1 MAPILPFLYTV
12 SLIKD
17 SKMKVANSLLAGIVI
32 CAGAAFA
39 TMTVSTTP
47 AQATLAQTGVCPS
60 DLGHA
65 PEGGGGS
72 GSATDCNGLITFG
85 ANGSISTSFGPQ
97 TNYDNIEDA
106 LIGIVNNSGGALTSF
121 NLTCTNG
128 CFGFDGDGIDL
139 YQGTGTGS
147 IPHNASDN
155 TGYGGPLVFFT
166 NIGGNNNSGTVN
178 IIGGLPNGST
188 TYFSLEENVDLNL
201 VASAVPEPASLA
213 LFSAAL
219 VGFGLMRRRRQTV

>member
-1 MAPILPFLYTV
+1 
-12 SLIKD
+12 
-17 SKMKVANSLLAGIVI
+17 MKVVNSLLVGILI
-32 CAGAAFA
+32 TAAAALA
-39 TMTVSTTP
+39 TVTMSPTP

-60 DLGHA
+60 DFGHA
-65 PEGGGGS
+65 PEGGGGA

-85 ANGSISTSFGPQ
+85 PGGSISTSFGPQ
-97 TNYDNIEDA
+97 TNYDSIEDA
-106 LIGIVNNSGGALTSF
+106 LIGIVNNSGGTLTTF

-147 IPHNASDN
+147 IPHNANDT

-166 NIGGNNNSGTVN
+166 NVAGNNNSGTVN
-178 IIGGLPNGST
+178 IIGGLANGST

-201 VASAVPEPASLA
+201 RASAVPEPASLA
-213 LFSAAL
+213 LFGTAL
-219 VGFGLMRRRRQTV
+219 VGFGLMRRGRKLA

>member
-1 MAPILPFLYTV
+1 
-12 SLIKD
+12 
-17 SKMKVANSLLAGIVI
+17 MKVVKPLLMGILITAGS
-32 CAGAAFA
+32 AF
-39 TMTVSTTP
+39 TTVTLSTSP

-65 PEGGGGS
+65 PEGGGGA

-85 ANGSISTSFGPQ
+85 PHGSISTSFGPQ
-97 TNYDNIEDA
+97 TNYDSIEDA
-106 LIGIVNNSGGALTSF
+106 LIGVANHSGGTLTSF
-121 NLTCTNG
+121 NLTCTNQ

-147 IPHNASDN
+147 IPHNANDT

-166 NIGGNNNSGTVN
+166 NIAGNLNSGTVN
-178 IIGGLPNGST
+178 IIGGLPDGST

-201 VASAVPEPASLA
+201 MVSAAPEPASLA
-213 LFSAAL
+213 LFGTAL
-219 VGFGLMRRRRQTV
+219 VGFGLVRRRRKVA

>member
-1 MAPILPFLYTV
+1 MRV
-12 SLIKD
+12 
-17 SKMKVANSLLAGIVI
+17 VRSLLGGILI
-32 CAGAAFA
+32 TAGAAFA
-39 TMTVSTTP
+39 TVTMSTSP

-85 ANGSISTSFGPQ
+85 ANNAISTSFGPQ
-97 TNYDNIEDA
+97 TNYDSIEDA
-106 LIGIVNNSGGALTSF
+106 LIGIVNNSGGTLTTF

-139 YQGTGTGS
+139 YQGTGTAT
-147 IPHNASDN
+147 IPNNAQDT
-155 TGYGGPLVFFT
+155 TGYGGPLVFFS
-166 NIGGNNNSGTVN
+166 NVAANDDSGTVN
-178 IIGGLPNGST
+178 IIGGLANGST

-201 VASAVPEPASLA
+201 VASTPSVPEPASLA
-213 LFSAAL
+213 IVGTAL
-219 VGFGLMRRRRQTV
+219 VGFGLLRRRRQGS

>member
-1 MAPILPFLYTV
+1 MRVVNT
-12 SLIKD
+12 
-17 SKMKVANSLLAGIVI
+17 LLTGIMI
-32 CAGAAFA
+32 TAGAAFA
-39 TMTVSTTP
+39 IVTMSTTP
-47 AQATLAQTGVCPS
+47 VQATLAQTGVCPS

-85 ANGSISTSFGPQ
+85 ANNAISTSFGPQ

-106 LIGIVNNSGGALTSF
+106 LIGIVNNSGGTLTTF

-147 IPHNASDN
+147 IPHNANDT
-155 TGYGGPLVFFT
+155 TGYGGPRVFFT
-166 NIGGNNNSGTVN
+166 NIAGNNNSGTVN
-178 IIGGLPNGST
+178 IIGGLANGST

-201 VASAVPEPASLA
+201 VASTPSVPEPASLA
-213 LFSAAL
+213 IVGTAL
-219 VGFGLMRRRRQTV
+219 VGFGMMRRRRKLV

>member
-1 MAPILPFLYTV
+1 V
-12 SLIKD
+12 
-17 SKMKVANSLLAGIVI
+17 KVVNRLLAGIMI
-32 CAGAAFA
+32 TAGAALA
-39 TMTVSTTP
+39 TVTMSTSP

-60 DLGHA
+60 DLGHV
-65 PEGGGGS
+65 PEGGGGT

-85 ANGSISTSFGPQ
+85 ANNSISTSFGPQ

-106 LIGIVNNSGGALTSF
+106 LIGIVNNSGGTLTTF

-139 YQGTGTGS
+139 YQGTGSGT
-147 IPHNASDN
+147 IPNNAQDT

-166 NIGGNNNSGTVN
+166 NIAANDDSGTVN
-178 IIGGLPNGST
+178 IIGGLANGST

-201 VASAVPEPASLA
+201 VASTSSVPEPASLA
-213 LFSAAL
+213 IFGTAL
-219 VGFGLMRRRRQTV
+219 AGFGLMRRRRKLV

>member
-1 MAPILPFLYTV
+1 
-12 SLIKD
+12 
-17 SKMKVANSLLAGIVI
+17 MKVVRSLFGGILI
-32 CAGAAFA
+32 TAGAALA
-39 TMTVSTTP
+39 TVTMSTNP
-47 AQATLAQTGVCPS
+47 AQATLAETGVCPS

-85 ANGSISTSFGPQ
+85 ANGAISTSFGPQ
-97 TNYDNIEDA
+97 TNYDSIEDA
-106 LIGIVNNSGGALTSF
+106 LIGIVNNSGGTLTTF

-147 IPHNASDN
+147 IPHNANDT
-155 TGYGGPLVFFT
+155 TGYGGPRVFFT
-166 NIGGNNNSGTVN
+166 NIAGNNDSGVVN
-178 IIGGLPNGST
+178 IIGGLANGST

-201 VASAVPEPASLA
+201 VASTPSVPEPASLA
-213 LFSAAL
+213 IVGAAL
-219 VGFGLMRRRRQTV
+219 VGFGLMRRRRKLV